1 MKTHSVRLYYTKNN
15 QINSNDMKKIITTII
30 AVCLTITVSSCGTNE
45 SKSSEEKKCA
55 EKNCEN
61 SNCSE
66 QQLETSD
73 LTLFGL
79 KGNVKAVTDEI
90 GNTYNFTKEGKLDL
104 PESQIKRD
112 DSGKIVSYTVDEL
125 TTEVAWD
132 QDGYVTETNLP
143 GQKTTFTYDDR
154 GLLLTS
160 YTEVDSWELSIYKYL
175 KFDEKGNWTERER
188 TWLGYSAGAG
198 EGEDPIYRNKEVE
211 KRTIVYY

>member
-1 MKTHSVRLYYTKNN
+1 MPSLLYHVNQKISNN
-15 QINSNDMKKIITTII
+15 MKKIITTII

-66 QQLETSD
+66 QQLEISD
-73 LTLFGL
+73 LTLFGP
-79 KGNVKAVTDEI
+79 KGNVKSVTDEI

-104 PESQIKRD
+104 QKSQIKRD
-112 DSGKIVSYTVDEL
+112 NSGKIVSYTVDEL
-125 TTEVAWD
+125 TTEVVWD
-132 QDGYVTETNLP
+132 NDGNVAETNIP

-198 EGEDPIYRNKEVE
+198 EDEDPIYRNKEVE
-211 KRTIVYY
+211 KRTITYY

>member
-1 MKTHSVRLYYTKNN
+1 
-15 QINSNDMKKIITTII
+15 MKKIFITLI
-30 AVCLTITVSSCGTNE
+30 AVCLSITVSSCSTDG

-55 EKNCEN
+55 EKHCEN
-61 SNCSE
+61 RDCAE
-66 QQLETSD
+66 QQLVTSD

-79 KGNVKAVTDEI
+79 KGNVKTVTDEI

-104 PESQIKRD
+104 PESQIRRD
-112 DSGKIVSYTVDEL
+112 DSGKIVSYTIDEL

-132 QDGYVTETNLP
+132 NDGNVAETNLP

-175 KFDEKGNWTERER
+175 KFDEKGTWTERER
-188 TWLGYSAGAG
+188 SWLGYSAGAG
-198 EGEDPIYRNKEVE
+198 EDEDPIYRNKEVE
-211 KRTIVYY
+211 KRTIAYY